1 MMDNFMTLEMLST
14 FAGLVIATGL
24 IVQFTKD
31 IVKSK
36 FSDIYVRLY
45 TFIISLILTFVF
57 ACTGYDIDNIILTII
72 NSIIVSV
79 TAMGGYEIISDPKAK
94 K

>member
-14 FAGLVIATGL
+14 FAGLVIATSL